1 MTKVAWWD
9 MDKRG
14 RRLEKIFK
22 HMETKFWKAVNEG
35 EDEAAESYFHRMI
48 QLEKTIQPY
57 VHEVT
62 GLRRI
67 IALHD
72 RKFPELRDE
81 QVR

>member
-1 MTKVAWWD
+1 MAKVAWWD

-14 RRLEKIFK
+14 RRWEKIFK
-22 HMETKFWKAVNEG
+22 DMETKYWKAIKDN
-35 EDEAAESYFHRMI
+35 DDKMAEKYFHRMTI
-48 QLEKTIQPY
+48 AEKLVQPY